1 MAPLVPWISVSQ
13 SGPLK
18 TEPNLLRER
27 GRPGQQRAPSLP
39 EQATCLESS
48 PTEGARRLLLR
59 LPQAGPAQHRSPGCW
74 KRASSLLCESLQEP
88 QADLFPS

>member
-18 TEPNLLRER
+18 AEPNLVRER

-48 PTEGARRLLLR
+48 PTELALQLLLR
-59 LPQAGPAQHRSPGCW
+59 PPQAGPA
-74 KRASSLLCESLQEP
+74 
-88 QADLFPS
+88 